1 MNRKI
6 ISFFILL
13 IILPGC
19 VNVTSER
26 PKIHYYIIAFLPDNF
41 ERKVPAAKIEVE
53 PFTISQIYHTDK
65 FVYRTNGYEIA
76 EDFYNRWVISPE
88 RLITEYVKNYM
99 RFNVL
104 NTDSFKQY
112 ERFKI
117 KGHIHEF
124 YAEIDE
130 KRLNAVI
137 NISVE
142 LYRFNNIKKTYDL
155 ISIKNYCKKTST
167 EETNVNGYIR
177 SMEKNINNV
186 SKSILKEIHKYFGET
201 KHALSRY
208 KKYCYLYFM

>member
-1 MNRKI
+1 MNKKI

-19 VNVTSER
+19 VNVTSDR
-26 PKIHYYIIAFLPDNF
+26 PKIHYYIIAFSPANF

-65 FVYRTNGYEIA
+65 FVYRTNDYEIT

-88 RLITEYVKNYM
+88 RLITEYFRNYI

-104 NTDSFKQY
+104 NTDNLQQY
-112 ERFKI
+112 ERFKV

-124 YAEIDE
+124 YAVIDE
-130 KRLNAVI
+130 KRLDAVI
-137 NISVE
+137 NLSVE

-155 ISIKNYCKKTST
+155 ISIKNYFKKTST
-167 EETNVNGYIR
+167 EETSVNGYIR
-177 SMEKNINNV
+177 SMEKNISEV
-186 SKSILKEIHKYFGET
+186 SKNILNDIYTYSGEPEQP
-201 KHALSRY
+201 LNR
-208 KKYCYLYFM
+208 